1 MRAVPLHIQRR
12 LEQRW
17 ASRFTAPAA
26 SNASKDVGTKPTC
39 QNQLVARG
47 AAKTKEKPAGL
58 SPNSALRGKFHRRI
72 DRLLM
77 RRPAFPVSVERVR
90 QAEQTRRSLPQVETE
105 PP

>member
-47 AAKTKEKPAGL
+47 AAKTKENPPACPLTRLYAG
-58 SPNSALRGKFHRRI
+58 NFIAALI
-72 DRLLM
+72 DSLCDA
-77 RRPAFPVSVERVR
+77 RPFP
-90 QAEQTRRSLPQVETE
+90 
-105 PP
+105 